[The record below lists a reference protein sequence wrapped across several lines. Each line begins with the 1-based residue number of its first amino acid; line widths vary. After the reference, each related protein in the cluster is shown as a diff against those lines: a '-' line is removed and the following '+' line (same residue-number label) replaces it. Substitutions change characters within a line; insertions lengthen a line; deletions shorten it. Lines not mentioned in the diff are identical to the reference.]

1 MWSKGDAVGQR
12 NLKEGEYVDYPI
24 LTLIDSKDHFL
35 LKLDDKTIESVT
47 GYELSVDAEHGKLM
61 DLTLHLT
68 VEKGSIHT
76 SR

>member
-1 MWSKGDAVGQR
+1 MALSDSR
-12 NLKEGEYVDYPI
+12 NWKEGEYVDHPI
-24 LTLIDSKDHFL
+24 LTLIDSKEHFL